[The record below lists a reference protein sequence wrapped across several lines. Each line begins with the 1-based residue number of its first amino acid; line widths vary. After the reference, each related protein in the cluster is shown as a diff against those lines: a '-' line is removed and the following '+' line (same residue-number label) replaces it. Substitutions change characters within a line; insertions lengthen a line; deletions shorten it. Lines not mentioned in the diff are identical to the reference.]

1 MAKVILRYPDGSQG
15 VALLLLRLSLAVI
28 AFPSLARSWPASANW
43 WPVAIPAAALGLALA
58 AGFGT
63 RAAALLL
70 TATLVAGLVSAE
82 AALAPFLAASSGSAA
97 SLALLGPG
105 HIRSTRIVS
114 GAGSSGST
122 PHPRNGGAGD
132 NCLRDSAA
140 ANPVK
145 GSRVSSR
152 NSREVHH
159 ERGIA
164 VERRWACAVGCRDRR
179 RP

>member
-82 AALAPFLAASSGSAA
+82 AALAPFLAVSSGSAA

-105 HIRSTRIVS
+105 AYSIDAHRFGRRVIRVDAASPKRGS
-114 GAGSSGST
+114 GG
-122 PHPRNGGAGD
+122 
-132 NCLRDSAA
+132 
-140 ANPVK
+140 
-145 GSRVSSR
+145 
-152 NSREVHH
+152 
-159 ERGIA
+159 
-164 VERRWACAVGCRDRR
+164 
-179 RP
+179 